1 MHFLCWLE
9 NFNHF
14 TTENNLSLNS
24 VSFLFILIYF
34 NLFSVKIQ
42 NFNVAF
48 SLILPERVFMG
59 GPFKLPVYFV
69 L

>member
-1 MHFLCWLE
+1 MLVRKFQ
-9 NFNHF
+9 
-14 TTENNLSLNS
+14 SLYNRKQLIFEFSEFS
-24 VSFLFILIYF
+24 VYF

>member
-1 MHFLCWLE
+1 MLVRKFQ
-9 NFNHF
+9 
-14 TTENNLSLNS
+14 SLYNRKQLIFEFSKFS
-24 VSFLFILIYF
+24 VYF